1 MSLRFLNSS
10 LHSIYFILG
19 YGDNMSK
26 KGLIHLCCCASKGK
40 KNLKE
45 EQIGCKKKKRK
56 KGEKKGNHKASWS
69 SPKYKIS
76 RIRALFLGAN
86 RPTWL
91 WAYGRPSLWPG
102 TGMSNKSCQARLQK
116 YLEREKSGDGSEPN
130 REIVGISLMSW
141 NSNWWAWE
149 SGLGWTCL

>member
-1 MSLRFLNSS
+1 MKTAKKKPRFMSLRFLNSS

-56 KGEKKGNHKASWS
+56 KGEKKGNHKAS
-69 SPKYKIS
+69 
-76 RIRALFLGAN
+76 
-86 RPTWL
+86 
-91 WAYGRPSLWPG
+91 
-102 TGMSNKSCQARLQK
+102 
-116 YLEREKSGDGSEPN
+116 
-130 REIVGISLMSW
+130 
-141 NSNWWAWE
+141 
-149 SGLGWTCL
+149 